1 MVRGCRGGTRRAQ
14 KRGSKYWYLRYY
26 CGMVDGKPKYRE
38 ESLKTTSQDRA
49 ERLRAQRQGQAEQGN
64 LPEPRVKRTRFEDLR
79 KHLLQRAELD
89 GLKSIERIKDAIS
102 HLQTIFG
109 TDRASAITVSRI
121 QEYAHRRLTKEKAAR
136 ASVNYELAILRRI
149 FSLGRA
155 AGLVVGGPKITLTR
169 PPNARTGFFEDGDFQ
184 ALKAQL
190 PDELVAPA
198 MFAYLTG
205 WRFQSE
211 VLPLTWRQVDFKAGE
226 VRPYTS
232 KNKEGRV
239 FPFSALPALKKLL
252 EEQRDLTSGLVSAR
266 ARIFRSCS
274 IATASASRTSGARGR
289 PLAKRRASPVGCRT
303 TSAVR
308 RCVVSNTQASLGRWR
323 CS

>member
-1 MVRGCRGGTRRAQ
+1 
-14 KRGSKYWYLRYY
+14 
-26 CGMVDGKPKYRE
+26 MVDGKPKYRE

-169 PPNARTGFFEDGDFQ
+169 PHNARTGFFEDGDFQ

-252 EEQRDLTSGLVSAR
+252 EEQRDLTSGLVSATGEDIPFVFHR
-266 ARIFRSCS
+266 HGERIKDFR
-274 IATASASRTSGARGR
+274 GAWKAACKAAGLAGR
-289 PLAKRRASPVGCRT
+289 LPHDFRR
-303 TSAVR
+303 SAVR
-308 RCVVSNTQASLGRWR
+308 RLEHAGVPRSVAMQLTGHKTEAYIAATLSSRLPTFGQP
-323 CS
+323 